1 MTSQDQEQPLPLNLI
16 ATKDL
21 VEEMQSR
28 FDVFVAAGIK
38 VRHADDLSFQFGVRG
53 NIFDVISMLEYL
65 KVELI
70 VKQVEKHDGNGNGT
84 AAFD

>member
-1 MTSQDQEQPLPLNLI
+1 MTSPDHEQPLPLDLV

-21 VEEMQSR
+21 VAELQSR

-38 VRHADDLSFQFGVRG
+38 VRRVEDIAFQFGVRG

-65 KVELI
+65 KVELVI
-70 VKQVEKHDGNGNGT
+70 EQVEKNNGNGT
-84 AAFD
+84 GTTNFD